1 MKKKKRVSKRGKL
14 LILSFVIILI
24 LLINPIRQYKKIKLM
39 FIGYD
44 KKSINYIL
52 KDKLETNLFNNKYNK
67 TIDKIVVEK
76 AFNKNNYKVYS
87 QLDYYNYKDF
97 TTNNNKLI
105 KMKYTP
111 EEINLI
117 NKRGNNDDIINFLKF
132 KKIDFLK
139 EFLKLDYAKLKYV
152 ERYYNYK
159 LDNGLSSLEAV
170 IDVNIGL
177 DQAFYT
183 NPFLVKEF
191 SYDMLVN
198 KYNYVDKD
206 YQPTNLVK
214 ISNDY
219 ATDNGAY
226 ANEKVVDA
234 FIKMADDMKK
244 ENLFILANSTY
255 RTFLDQKSIYDDY
268 KKDYGEKAA
277 DNYAARP
284 GFSEHQTGLC
294 IDVAN
299 KNRDLFV
306 STKEYKYMIENA
318 YKYGFILRY
327 PKGRESITGYK
338 FEAWHFRYLG
348 VDLATKV
355 YKSKLTYDEYYIM
368 NLDK

>member
-1 MKKKKRVSKRGKL
+1 
-14 LILSFVIILI
+14 
-24 LLINPIRQYKKIKLM
+24 
-39 FIGYD
+39 
-44 KKSINYIL
+44 
-52 KDKLETNLFNNKYNK
+52 
-67 TIDKIVVEK
+67 
-76 AFNKNNYKVYS
+76 
-87 QLDYYNYKDF
+87 
-97 TTNNNKLI
+97 
-105 KMKYTP
+105 
-111 EEINLI
+111 
-117 NKRGNNDDIINFLKF
+117 
-132 KKIDFLK
+132 
-139 EFLKLDYAKLKYV
+139 
-152 ERYYNYK
+152 
-159 LDNGLSSLEAV
+159 
-170 IDVNIGL
+170 DVNIGL

-299 KNRDLFV
+299 KNRDLFA

-355 YKSKLTYDEYYIM
+355 YKSKLTYDE
-368 NLDK
+368 